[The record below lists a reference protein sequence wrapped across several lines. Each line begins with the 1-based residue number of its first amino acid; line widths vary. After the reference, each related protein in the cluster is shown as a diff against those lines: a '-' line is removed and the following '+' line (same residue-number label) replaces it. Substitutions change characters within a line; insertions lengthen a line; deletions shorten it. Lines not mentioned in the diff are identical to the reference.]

1 MRAAE
6 TIRTGAAYRLNVN
19 KSKFYA
25 LAKRLFPEIEPMK
38 KAEFKKYFRVRD
50 YTLDFWGGYYHHSLF
65 LSVCGGSPVLLD
77 EQYKYDPDGTEVS
90 SRQSYRLKIDELLD
104 LGMLEE
110 VETNT

>member
-38 KAEFKKYFRVRD
+38 KAEFKKHFRVRD
-50 YTLDFWGGYYHHSLF
+50 YTLSFWSGSYHHSLF
-65 LSVCGGSPVLLD
+65 LGVCGGGPAFLD
-77 EQYKYDPDGTEVS
+77 EWYAYDEDGEKVS
-90 SRQSYRLKIDELLD
+90 GWEYVEPKIDELLE

-110 VETNT
+110 VEASA